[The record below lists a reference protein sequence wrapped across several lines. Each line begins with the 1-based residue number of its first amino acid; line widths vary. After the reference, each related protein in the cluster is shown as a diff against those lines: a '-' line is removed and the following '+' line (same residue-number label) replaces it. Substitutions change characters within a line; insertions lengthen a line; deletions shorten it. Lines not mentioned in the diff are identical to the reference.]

1 MILELMTRSIELF
14 REFKAVED
22 VIKTSEEQDER
33 VELDRDI
40 DWPNWQKYEQTARS
54 ALAKYNTQLRVSRY
68 KFRRKEWQFLMKYLV
83 KNLLM
88 IIRFFGMGIEI

>member
-1 MILELMTRSIELF
+1 MTRCIELF

-54 ALAKYNTQLRVSRY
+54 ALAKYNTQLRVSHY
-68 KFRRKEWQFLMKYLV
+68 KFGKKA
-83 KNLLM
+83 
-88 IIRFFGMGIEI
+88 